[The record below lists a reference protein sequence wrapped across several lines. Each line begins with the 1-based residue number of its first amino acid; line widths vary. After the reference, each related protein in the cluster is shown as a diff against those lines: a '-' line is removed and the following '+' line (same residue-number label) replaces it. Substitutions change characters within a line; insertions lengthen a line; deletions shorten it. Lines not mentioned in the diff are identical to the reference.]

1 MKRPAT
7 DTTTNQDATKRPDAD
22 QDGRLPA
29 GSSLDQKQHDNAKRT
44 GEAKTEAKPSSP
56 K

>member
-7 DTTTNQDATKRPDAD
+7 DTKTNQDAAKRPDAGH
-22 QDGRLPA
+22 DGRLPA
-29 GSSLDQKQHDNAKRT
+29 GSSLDQKQHDNARQT
-44 GEAKTEAKPSSP
+44 AESKTEPGSSRP